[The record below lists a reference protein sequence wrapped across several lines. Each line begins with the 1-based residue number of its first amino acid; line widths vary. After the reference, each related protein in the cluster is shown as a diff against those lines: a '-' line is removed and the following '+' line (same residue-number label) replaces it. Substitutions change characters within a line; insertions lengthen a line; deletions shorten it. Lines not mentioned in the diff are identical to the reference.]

1 MIRDCESVMQ
11 PGRVSRKQMVAVH
24 VIAVVALVASW
35 AVGSPVAHQRVLN
48 EVGVSRTVQLVAI
61 PRTKPLIIEPLY
73 DDAEV
78 VSDEELAAVLAK
90 IRPKFAKEKL
100 KSNYVEHAIRA
111 WWLNAKFLDP
121 KVMSG
126 EALKDHLVDHGQF
139 LASWG
144 KDIAPILQDR
154 PDGVAVRWGKEECAS
169 VHHDHWL
176 ACLTEAGVDL
186 HEPVFT
192 PNRRREVADV
202 LQEALRDFRLDETE
216 VEWSALAFGL
226 WIAPQKTWTT
236 RHGRELSFDLLAE
249 RLMRGHKRFGVCSG
263 THRLYSLMVLV
274 RLDDNH
280 DILSDATRSQIMEHL
295 KSVRDLIV
303 TCQFP
308 DGHWPSNWADG
319 ADALKKPIDDEL
331 FKKVIATGHH
341 LEWLAIAPEEL
352 HPPRE
357 FILKAADWV
366 IQTTTEQS
374 ESDIAGKYTFFS
386 HVGNALALWRKTH
399 PSDFWMKWEATHPP
413 LVEELDAP
421 PKSDAPK
428 ADAKEAAHD

>member
-1 MIRDCESVMQ
+1 MQ

-226 WIAPQKTWTT
+226 WIAPQKTWTN

>member
-1 MIRDCESVMQ
+1 MKANH
-11 PGRVSRKQMVAVH
+11 VSTRQI
-24 VIAVVALVASW
+24 IAVQAVVCLTLVASW
-35 AVGSPVAHQRVLN
+35 AMGSPVARDRVLN
-48 EVGVSRTVQLVAI
+48 ELGANRVVPKVAI

-73 DDAEV
+73 DDPNV
-78 VSDEELAAVLAK
+78 VSDEELGAVLTK
-90 IRPKFAKEKL
+90 IRPKFVKEKL

-111 WWLNAKFLDP
+111 WWLNAKFKDP

-126 EALKDHLVDHGQF
+126 EALKDHLVDHGQY
-139 LASWG
+139 LASWSEAFKAQG
-144 KDIAPILQDR
+144 KALEPILQDR
-154 PDGVAVRWGKEECAS
+154 PDGVAIRWSGKEECAS

-192 PNRRREVADV
+192 PNRRRQIEDV
-202 LQEALRDFRLDETE
+202 LQEALRDFRLDEIE

-236 RHGRELSFDLLAE
+236 RTGRQLSFDLLAD

-280 DILSDATRSQIMEHL
+280 DILSDGVRARIMEHL
-295 KSVRDLIV
+295 ASVRDLIV
-303 TCQFP
+303 SCQFP
-308 DGHWPSNWADG
+308 DGHWPSNWAEG
-319 ADALKKPIDDEL
+319 ADALSKPINDEL

-352 HPPRE
+352 HPPRDVVV
-357 FILKAADWV
+357 KAADWV
-366 IQTTTEQS
+366 IKTTTEMSDS
-374 ESDIAGKYTFFS
+374 EIAGKYTFFS

-399 PSDFWMKWEATHPP
+399 PSDFWSKWEPNHPIV
-413 LVEELDAP
+413 VEELDPP
-421 PKSDAPK
+421 PKSDKTDPAG
-428 ADAKEAAHD
+428 H